1 MSCCC
6 ARSTSASVQPV
17 VSGGGA
23 AGAPDAVAQASAQA
37 APQTVAASTTS
48 TPATAPAG
56 LSGPAAA
63 LQGKDK
69 VKAIDVSKWQGDIDW
84 PKVAA
89 TGVQVAYIKA
99 TEGTDYTNANYA
111 KDRAAANAN
120 GITIGAYDFAQ
131 PGTAGGVEANA
142 RAEAEHFLAEAKV
155 QKGDMAPVLDLES
168 ANGLSK
174 ADISAWASTW
184 ADTVK
189 AATGVQPTM
198 YVSPSFADA
207 HLDPA
212 AASKFNLWVAH
223 WDTDNPRVPSGFDG
237 WKVHQYTSDGSVDG
251 IAGRVDMDWVKD
263 PASLVIR

>member
-1 MSCCC
+1 MQLP
-6 ARSTSASVQPV
+6 A

-23 AGAPDAVAQASAQA
+23 
-37 APQTVAASTTS
+37 VAAATTS
-48 TPATAPAG
+48 TPATTPAG

-63 LQGKDK
+63 LVGKDR

-99 TEGTDYTNANYA
+99 TESTDYVNANYD

-142 RAEAEHFLAEAKV
+142 KAEAAHFLATAKV

-168 ANGLSK
+168 HNNLST
-174 ADISAWASTW
+174 ADISTWASTW
-184 ADTVK
+184 ADTVQ
-189 AATGVQPTM
+189 AATGVQPTV
-198 YVSPSFADA
+198 YVSPSFWDA
-207 HLDPA
+207 HVDPSV
-212 AASKFNLWVAH
+212 ASKFNLWVAH
-223 WDTDNPRVPSGFDG
+223 WDTDNPRVPSGFAG
-237 WKVHQYTSDGSVDG
+237 WKAHQYTSDGSVDG
-251 IAGRVDMDWVKD
+251 IAGRVDMDWVSD

>member
-6 ARSTSASVQPV
+6 TSATSASPQHPI

-23 AGAPDAVAQASAQA
+23 NGAPDAVVQTPTQA
-37 APQTVAASTTS
+37 V
-48 TPATAPAG
+48 PATVQAG

-63 LQGKDK
+63 LVGKDK
-69 VKAIDVSKWQGDIDW
+69 VKAIDVSKWQGDINW
-84 PKVAA
+84 TKVAA

-99 TEGTDYTNANYA
+99 TESTAYANANYA

-131 PGTAGGVEANA
+131 PGTAGGIEANA
-142 RAEAEHFLAEAKV
+142 KAEAEHFLATAKV

-174 ADISAWASTW
+174 ADISKWASTW
-184 ADTVK
+184 ADTVRG
-189 AATGVQPTM
+189 ATGVQPTM

-207 HLDPA
+207 HLDA
-212 AASKFNLWVAH
+212 ATASKFNLWVAH